1 MASLMS
7 TLLPASTSTAGPSLQ
22 VDRQA
27 AVRTI
32 GAALM
37 HMVLPALLKISTA
50 AARKALQARQA
61 RFPGSACF
69 AVKSVGDVDTLRQC
83 VPEHSVC
90 HQAWQ

>member
-22 VDRQA
+22 ADRQA
-27 AVRTI
+27 AVKSI
-32 GAALM
+32 GTALM

-61 RFPGSACF
+61 RLLVPTCF
-69 AVKSVGDVDTLRQC
+69 CYQVTIGC
-83 VPEHSVC
+83 
-90 HQAWQ
+90 